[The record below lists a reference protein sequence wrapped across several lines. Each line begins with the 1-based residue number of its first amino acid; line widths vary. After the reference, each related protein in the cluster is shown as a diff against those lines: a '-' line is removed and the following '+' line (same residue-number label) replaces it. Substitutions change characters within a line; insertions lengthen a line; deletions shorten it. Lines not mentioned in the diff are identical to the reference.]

1 MDPAVLKGTLA
12 LHGGMPVRTQPMP
25 EWPIFAQ
32 DEIAAVADVM
42 RSGKVNYCTGEQGRL
57 FEREF
62 ADACGTK
69 HAVAVANGTVALEL
83 ALRSVGIRP
92 GDHVVT
98 SSRSFFASAS
108 CIAMCGATP
117 IFADVDRDTQN
128 VTVDTIRTVLTPETR
143 AILVVHLGGNPCEMD
158 CIVQFAHERRLF
170 LIEDCAQAQGATYR
184 GRPVGSFADA
194 AAFSFCQDKI
204 ISTLG
209 EGGMMATNNPE
220 LYERASAFRNHG
232 VHDASHDRSTNGNGF
247 RWIHD
252 SLGTNWRMTEA
263 QAAVGRA
270 QLQKSS
276 SWLEIP

>member
-12 LHGGMPVRTQPMP
+12 VHGGMPVRTQPMP

-98 SSRSFFASAS
+98 SSRSFPVSEDMPDISAS
-108 CIAMCGATP
+108 VMGRPRDRWSETHTP
-117 IFADVDRDTQN
+117 AAQDLGSALPCRRCRISSSSEGVAGIF
-128 VTVDTIRTVLTPETR
+128 
-143 AILVVHLGGNPCEMD
+143 
-158 CIVQFAHERRLF
+158 RLF
-170 LIEDCAQAQGATYR
+170 
-184 GRPVGSFADA
+184 S
-194 AAFSFCQDKI
+194 
-204 ISTLG
+204 
-209 EGGMMATNNPE
+209 
-220 LYERASAFRNHG
+220 
-232 VHDASHDRSTNGNGF
+232 
-247 RWIHD
+247 
-252 SLGTNWRMTEA
+252 SLR
-263 QAAVGRA
+263 
-270 QLQKSS
+270 
-276 SWLEIP
+276 I